1 MGTLQNSL
9 SEFNNLERKASS
21 EKKFIEKQLEK
32 YCNAERCVSA
42 EELATS
48 GIGKQWNK
56 QITNENI
63 LTNELKNRF
72 PELKEKGLINQNIN
86 QEDLNYRRV
95 MYFSPIDKT
104 FNGLKISDFIFSID
118 EFKLFWRI
126 FIYIFK

>member
-9 SEFNNLERKASS
+9 SKFNNLERKASS

-32 YCNAERCVSA
+32 YCNAKRCVSA

-104 FNGLKISDFIFSID
+104 FNGLKILEIKKDD
-118 EFKLFWRI
+118 K
-126 FIYIFK
+126 

>member
-32 YCNAERCVSA
+32 YCNAEGCVSA

-95 MYFSPIDKT
+95 MCFSPVNNT
-104 FNGLKISDFIFSID
+104 FNGLKKIEIK
-118 EFKLFWRI
+118 EGAK
-126 FIYIFK
+126 

>member
-42 EELATS
+42 EELETS
-48 GIGKQWNK
+48 DIGKQWNK

-63 LTNELKNRF
+63 L
-72 PELKEKGLINQNIN
+72 IN
-86 QEDLNYRRV
+86 QEDLN
-95 MYFSPIDKT
+95 I
-104 FNGLKISDFIFSID
+104 IFHSGHNPYLMVI
-118 EFKLFWRI
+118 
-126 FIYIFK
+126 

>member
-63 LTNELKNRF
+63 LTNELKIRF
-72 PELKEKGLINQNIN
+72 PELKKRGLINQNIN

-95 MYFSPIDKT
+95 MYFSPVNNT
-104 FNGLKISDFIFSID
+104 FNGLKKIEIK
-118 EFKLFWRI
+118 EGAK
-126 FIYIFK
+126 

>member
-48 GIGKQWNK
+48 DIGKQWNK

-63 LTNELKNRF
+63 L
-72 PELKEKGLINQNIN
+72 IN

-95 MYFSPIDKT
+95 MYFSPVNNT
-104 FNGLKISDFIFSID
+104 FNGLKKIEIK
-118 EFKLFWRI
+118 EGAK
-126 FIYIFK
+126 

>member
-42 EELATS
+42 EELETS
-48 GIGKQWNK
+48 DIEKQWNK

-63 LTNELKNRF
+63 L
-72 PELKEKGLINQNIN
+72 IN

-95 MYFSPIDKT
+95 MYFSPVNNT
-104 FNGLKISDFIFSID
+104 FNGLKKIEIK
-118 EFKLFWRI
+118 EGAK
-126 FIYIFK
+126 

>member
-63 LTNELKNRF
+63 L
-72 PELKEKGLINQNIN
+72 IN

-95 MYFSPIDKT
+95 MYFSPVNNT
-104 FNGLKISDFIFSID
+104 FNGLKKIEIK
-118 EFKLFWRI
+118 EGAK
-126 FIYIFK
+126 